1 MPKKQPFIQI
11 NTIVMKH
18 DMLAVDLSKTAKPI
32 VNHPVFKLHGD
43 IHLNLRV
50 STLIQEALKNQEGVL
65 TDTGAFMCDTGN
77 FTGRS
82 PKDKFCVYDDK
93 TANTVWWGDIN
104 QTFDSDKFE
113 ALYQKM
119 IAFVAN
125 KKLYARY
132 AYACASPT
140 HRLNILVI
148 NTLAWHNLFCNHLF
162 LRPEEEELDTFEPE
176 WVILNVPEFE
186 ANPAVDGTRQGNFTI
201 IDFTRKI
208 ILIGGTGYAG
218 EMKKGIFTVLNYILP
233 QEKQVL
239 SMHCSANIGPEGDTA
254 LFFGLSGT
262 GKTTLSADPDRKLIG
277 DDEHGWSDEEVFN
290 FEGGCYAK
298 VINLSAEQEPEIF
311 GAIRYGAI
319 LENTR
324 FVEGITTVDYTNQSV
339 TENTRTAYPINY
351 IPNVAEPSIGSSP
364 KNIFF
369 LTADAFG
376 VLPPIAKLN
385 KEQAMFYFVSGYTS
399 KLAGTEMG
407 VKEPQATFSACF
419 GAAFLPLHPLKY
431 ADLLGKKINNG
442 EVNVWLINTGWT
454 GGPYGIG
461 SRMKLKYTR
470 AMIHAALEGKFAET
484 VFEKHPIFGIE
495 MPTECSNVPTEILN
509 PINTWENP
517 EAYAE
522 KAKYLE
528 GLFEENYKKY
538 VG

>member
-1 MPKKQPFIQI
+1 
-11 NTIVMKH
+11 MKH

-65 TDTGAFMCDTGN
+65 TDTGAFMCDTGK

-104 QTFDSDKFE
+104 QAFDADKFE

-176 WVILNVPEFE
+176 WVILNVPEFD
-186 ANPAVDGTRQGNFTI
+186 ADPAVDGTRQGNFTI

-239 SMHCSANIGPEGDTA
+239 SMHCSANIGAEGDTA

-324 FVEGITTVDYTNQSV
+324 FVEGTTTVDYTNQSV

-470 AMIHAALEGKFAET
+470 AMIHAALEGKFADT

-495 MPTECSNVPTEILN
+495 IPTECPNVPTEILN
-509 PINTWENP
+509 PINTWEGP
-517 EAYAE
+517 EAYTE

>member
-1 MPKKQPFIQI
+1 
-11 NTIVMKH
+11 MKH

-65 TDTGAFMCDTGN
+65 TDTGAFMCDTGK

-93 TANTVWWGDIN
+93 TASTVWWGDIN
-104 QTFDSDKFE
+104 QAFDADKFE

-186 ANPAVDGTRQGNFTI
+186 ADPAVDGTRQGNFTI

-239 SMHCSANIGPEGDTA
+239 SMHCSANIGAEGDTA

-324 FVEGITTVDYTNQSV
+324 FVEGTTTVDYTNQSV

-407 VKEPQATFSACF
+407 IKEPQATFSACF

-495 MPTECSNVPTEILN
+495 IPTECPNVPTEILS
-509 PINTWENP
+509 PINTWESP
-517 EAYAE
+517 EVYTE

>member
-1 MPKKQPFIQI
+1 
-11 NTIVMKH
+11 MKH
-18 DMLAVDLSKTAKPI
+18 DMLAVDLSKTAKPK
-32 VNHPVFKLHGD
+32 VNHPLFKLHGD

-65 TDTGAFMCDTGN
+65 TDTGAFMCDTGK

-104 QTFDSDKFE
+104 QAFDADKFE

-132 AYACASPT
+132 AYACASPA

-162 LRPEEEELDTFEPE
+162 LRPEEEELNTFEPE

-186 ANPAVDGTRQGNFTI
+186 ADPAVDGTRQGNFTI

-239 SMHCSANIGPEGDTA
+239 SMHCSANIGAEGDTA

-324 FVEGITTVDYTNQSV
+324 FVEGTTTVDYTNQSV

-454 GGPYGIG
+454 GGPYGVG

-470 AMIHAALEGKFAET
+470 AMIHAALEGKFAEI
-484 VFEKHPIFGIE
+484 VFENHPIFGIE
-495 MPTECSNVPTEILN
+495 IPAECPNVPTEILN
-509 PINTWENP
+509 PINTWKSP
-517 EAYAE
+517 EAYTE

>member
-1 MPKKQPFIQI
+1 
-11 NTIVMKH
+11 MKH

-65 TDTGAFMCDTGN
+65 TDTGAFMCDTGT

-104 QTFDSDKFE
+104 QTFDTDKFE

-132 AYACASPT
+132 AYACASPS

-162 LRPEEEELDTFEPE
+162 LRPEEEELNTFEPE

-186 ANPAVDGTRQGNFTI
+186 ADPAVDGTRQGNFTI

-239 SMHCSANIGPEGDTA
+239 SMHCSANIGAEGDTA

-324 FVEGITTVDYTNQSV
+324 FVEGTATVDYTNQSV

-351 IPNVAEPSIGSSP
+351 IPNVAEPSIGSAP

-431 ADLLGKKINNG
+431 ADLLGKKIKNG

-495 MPTECSNVPTEILN
+495 IPTECPNVPTEILN
-509 PINTWENP
+509 PINTWGNP
-517 EAYAE
+517 EAYTE